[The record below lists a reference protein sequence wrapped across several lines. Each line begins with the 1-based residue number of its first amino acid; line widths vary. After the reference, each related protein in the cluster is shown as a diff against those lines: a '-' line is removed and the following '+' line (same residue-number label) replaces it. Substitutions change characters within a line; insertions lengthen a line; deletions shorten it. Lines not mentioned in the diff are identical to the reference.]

1 MDFYGPANC
10 GGHEG
15 KTDTYFLQIGEYD
28 SDEGEMWDDDG
39 DDEDDSELEG
49 SYTSD
54 GSWETESE
62 KSVHEDG

>member
-1 MDFYGPANC
+1 
-10 GGHEG
+10 
-15 KTDTYFLQIGEYD
+15 
-28 SDEGEMWDDDG
+28 MWDDDG